1 MICSILQVSS
11 PKHTESSAAYTGR
24 KLLDTISSLSDAV
37 SSVTLTPSQQVIEWI
52 NNQVIP
58 DYWIPDSDILVSIVY
73 MYMYIAVAVMIEI
86 TIFMKL
92 QINLIRM
99 MTCADSKSKILTSFQ

>member
-58 DYWIPDSDILVSIVY
+58 DYWIPDSEILVSIVY
-73 MYMYIAVAVMIEI
+73 IHVYSCYS
-86 TIFMKL
+86 
-92 QINLIRM
+92 N
-99 MTCADSKSKILTSFQ
+99 D